1 MSDHSVSDHSVTR
14 PTAGDAKDGSS
25 PPTPSSSGHL
35 AHKLAQERILARLR
49 LASAP
54 GIGARLCRMLIERFG
69 SAEAV
74 LAAEPA
80 QLDAVVGG
88 RGVSRGIAEAIADP
102 APGRLLDLCDARGVR
117 VVLEGDEAY
126 PALLGR
132 IDDPPGVLFARGSFE
147 PCDALAVA
155 IVGSRH
161 ATAYGRTM
169 AWQLAAGLARAGY
182 TVVSGLARGIDAAA
196 HRGALEAGGRT
207 IAVLGG
213 GVLNV
218 YPPEHDDLATEVAAS
233 GAVVGEQPPLM
244 PPFRGAFPQRNRIVS
259 GLALGTIVVQAGDTS
274 GALITARLAGEQ
286 GREVFAV
293 PGQVDCRLSRGC
305 HRLIR
310 DGAKLVE
317 HVDDV
322 LEELGPLFEATTSA
336 DGRQVRAPAELRL
349 DDVERAVLDAVDDG
363 AGEGGAA
370 DIDEVVAASGLATS
384 QVLATIGVL
393 EMRRIIRRLPGNR
406 VARP

>member
-1 MSDHSVSDHSVTR
+1 
-14 PTAGDAKDGSS
+14 
-25 PPTPSSSGHL
+25 
-35 AHKLAQERILARLR
+35 
-49 LASAP
+49 
-54 GIGARLCRMLIERFG
+54 
-69 SAEAV
+69 
-74 LAAEPA
+74 
-80 QLDAVVGG
+80 
-88 RGVSRGIAEAIADP
+88 
-102 APGRLLDLCDARGVR
+102 
-117 VVLEGDEAY
+117 
-126 PALLGR
+126 
-132 IDDPPGVLFARGSFE
+132 
-147 PCDALAVA
+147 
-155 IVGSRH
+155 
-161 ATAYGRTM
+161 
-169 AWQLAAGLARAGY
+169 
-182 TVVSGLARGIDAAA
+182 
-196 HRGALEAGGRT
+196 
-207 IAVLGG
+207 
-213 GVLNV
+213 
-218 YPPEHDDLATEVAAS
+218 
-233 GAVVGEQPPLM
+233 
-244 PPFRGAFPQRNRIVS
+244 
-259 GLALGTIVVQAGDTS
+259 VVQAGDTS

-363 AGEGGAA
+363 AGQGGAA